1 MQDNG
6 GTDEGRSLV
15 SNWTME
21 IIVALVLLAGCA
33 IVIVDST
40 ALSLKWPAT
49 GTDSWLP
56 EVKIDLARFGWQE
69 GLGPGPGYF
78 PFWVAVIL
86 GISSL
91 INLANA
97 VRGYGAGQIFV
108 AIRPFGRVLAV
119 LLPSLVY
126 VALIGGLSLWS
137 VPSIGI
143 LEPIR
148 IPGLGIY
155 VASAIFIF
163 AFMIVVGRENLIKA
177 VGVSVGVPVALFFMF
192 EKWFLVPLP
201 KGPLEAWL
209 LGM

>member
-6 GTDEGRSLV
+6 GPDESRSLV
-15 SNWTME
+15 SNRTME
-21 IIVALVLLAGCA
+21 IIVALALLAGCA

-40 ALSLKWPAT
+40 ALSLRWPAT
-49 GTDSWLP
+49 GLGSWMP
-56 EVKIDLARFGWQE
+56 EVKIDQARFGWQE

-86 GISSL
+86 GISS
-91 INLANA
+91 IMNLTNA
-97 VRGYGAGQIFV
+97 VRGHGAGEIFV
-108 AIRPFGRVLAV
+108 SLRPFGRVLAV
-119 LLPSLVY
+119 LIPSLIY
-126 VALIGGLSLWS
+126 VVLIGGLSLGP
-137 VPSIGI
+137 VPSVNI
-143 LEPIR
+143 LEPVR

-163 AFMIVVGRENLIKA
+163 AFMIVVGRENLLKA
-177 VGVSVGVPVALFFMF
+177 AGVAIAVPLALFFMF

-209 LGM
+209 GY